1 MEYLQCMFVN
11 CTKTVANVEYLQ
23 AHILKKHNRFS
34 HLGELDYFVE
44 QGTIKFTNTPPIQD
58 KPRAKHKL
66 RTKCMK
72 GHKFTIKNTYMTKQG
87 RLCRICSIARA
98 KRHYDKR

>member
-1 MEYLQCMFVN
+1 MFTN
-11 CTKTVANVEYLQ
+11 CAKTVFNVEYLQ

-34 HLGELDYFVE
+34 HLGELDYFVKD
-44 QGTIKFTNTPPIQD
+44 GTIKLTDTPPILD
-58 KPRAKHKL
+58 KPRAKYKL
-66 RTKCMK
+66 KTHCKK

-98 KRHYDKR
+98 KRHYDKIQ